1 MLKKILLGFAALVV
15 VLVAVIATR
24 PSAYRVERSLIVE
37 ETPSRAYDVI
47 CNLKRWNEWSPWAH
61 LDPAMKTTFS
71 GTPCAPGS
79 SFTWAGNDQVGEGR
93 MTITEVHPPLQ
104 AKIKLE
110 FLKPF
115 ASTNETI
122 FDLYVEK
129 GGTRVVWIMN
139 GQNGF
144 VGKAMS
150 LFMDFDKMI
159 GPDFERGLATLK
171 KGVEDGT
178 LAR

>member
-1 MLKKILLGFAALVV
+1 MLKKILLGLAALVL

-24 PSAYRVERSLIVE
+24 PSDYRVERSLIIE

-61 LDPAMKTTFS
+61 LDPAMKTTFT

-79 SFTWAGNDQVGEGR
+79 SYAWVGNDQVGEGR

-110 FLKPF
+110 FLKPY

-122 FDLYVEK
+122 FDLYAEK
-129 GGTRVVWIMN
+129 AGTRVVWIMN
-139 GQNGF
+139 GHNGF
-144 VGKAMS
+144 VEKAVS

-159 GPDFERGLATLK
+159 GADFERGLATLK
-171 KGVEDGT
+171 KGIEDGT
-178 LAR
+178 IAR